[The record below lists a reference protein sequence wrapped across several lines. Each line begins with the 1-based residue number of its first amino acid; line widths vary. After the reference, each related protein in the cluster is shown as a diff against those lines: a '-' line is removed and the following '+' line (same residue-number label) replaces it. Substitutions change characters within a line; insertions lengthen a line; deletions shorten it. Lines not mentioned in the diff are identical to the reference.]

1 MKSFVLHIAVLGLGF
16 ILPFKNVNAQ
26 AVLEKKLSL
35 SVSQQSIE
43 QVIETIRQSEGIN
56 FLYSPSAINTDRIV
70 SFRYKNTSLKTI
82 LDKIFLPLGIGYKVV
97 DEKILLFLN
106 NNSVTTGK
114 RSISGIVYG
123 NGNIPL
129 EGATVKIKKAKAGT
143 TTDSK
148 GSFSL
153 PAPRGKVVLQIS
165 HIGYVTKEQTVTEEP
180 VNIVLAGIPLTTE
193 EVVITALGISKKAG
207 IIGYSSTAVKGELLN
222 QTEKANVLNNLQG
235 RVAGVNVSA
244 VNSGPGGSTRI
255 LIRGVS
261 NFSSLT
267 DPLIVIN
274 GVPMDNTKRGSAE
287 VAGGSDMGDGL
298 SSINA
303 QDIDNVVILKGS
315 VASALF
321 GSRASNG
328 VIQITTKNAAG
339 AHGLRLELNSGFALN
354 SIIDNT
360 NFQEIYGQGLAGKR
374 PAGAA
379 DFMEAGL
386 NSWGEKLDG
395 KPVAGPDGKMYPY
408 SRARDQKKNFYLAAP
423 LISNT
428 LSGVKGWRSGN
439 IRVSASYLNNGSVHP
454 GSDFTRYTG
463 NINLNQDITGK
474 LKLMMM
480 VNYSNEAARLRL
492 NLNDM
497 RGNANFT
504 MNFLPANIDPWILKP
519 GYDPSTGYENSMSPG
534 GDIANPWFV
543 AKKLISNT
551 GRQRIISSFSLRY
564 DLTKKL
570 YIQGRMGLDIA
581 KDDNFF
587 VEPTGTGYNTGGGL
601 KDMSG
606 REITELNVDGMLS
619 YTTRLS
625 RSISLHTILG
635 ANIRKFKDE
644 QDGFTGSHWNRPFL
658 YTLDNLDTIR
668 PVYNLQ
674 RKQTNSVYS
683 TTDFSYKNFF
693 NLGITG
699 RFDQFSTLP
708 KVNQGIFTYSVSAS
722 TVYTNFLKIPG
733 INYGKLRFSY
743 AQTSGEAETYLTSAY
758 YQVYNGTVAGNP
770 MGGLEEVVP
779 PADLTPYRLKEYE
792 IGTELKMLGNRLG
805 VDITYFDRHT
815 ENELVKK
822 RLSAASGYLFS
833 YEKSG
838 ITTNRGT
845 ELMITAN
852 IVQQKKIHWS
862 ASFNFTQVN
871 NKLVRINTRQST
883 NPVRKNGEGLYRPSA
898 APFDN
903 GAFVAN
909 VEGLP
914 VAQIMAYGY
923 KYNDEGKMII
933 GEDGIPVRGDLVAMG
948 SGLPKYY
955 GGLKNNFSYKKISLS
970 FLIDYKFGN
979 KVLSGTDFM
988 SYYYGLNKKTL
999 IGRETGIVADGVQE
1013 NGSPNTK
1020 SVPAQDYYKGLV
1032 SNISGISV
1040 FNGGF
1045 IKLRQLGLSY
1055 QFSPAQ
1061 LQHTFLEEIKI
1072 SFFVRNVATL
1082 LKHTDNFDPEDNFS
1096 SLVGNAGL
1104 EGGTLPQVR
1113 TFGIDC
1119 NLKFKK

>member
-1 MKSFVLHIAVLGLGF
+1 MKSFFLHIAILLLASLVLS
-16 ILPFKNVNAQ
+16 KSMNAQ
-26 AVLEKKLSL
+26 AVLDKKLSL

-43 QVIETIRQSEGIN
+43 QVIEAISESEGID

-70 SFRYKNTSLKTI
+70 SFKYKNTSLRTI
-82 LDKIFLPLGIGYKVV
+82 LDKIFLPLNIGYKIV
-97 DEKILLFLN
+97 DGKILLFLVT
-106 NNSVTTGK
+106 NSITTGE
-114 RSISGIVYG
+114 RSISGVVYG
-123 NGNIPL
+123 NDNMPL
-129 EGATVKIKKAKAGT
+129 EGATVKIKKAKSGT
-143 TTDSK
+143 KTNDK

-153 PAPRGKVVLQIS
+153 PVPTGKIILEVS
-165 HIGYVTKEQTVTEEP
+165 HVGYVTKEQTVNKGP
-180 VNIVLAGIPLTTE
+180 VNIMLTGIPLTTE

-207 IIGYSSTAVKGELLN
+207 IIGYSSTGIKGELLN
-222 QTEKANVLNNLQG
+222 HAEKPNLLNNLEG

-274 GVPMDNTKRGSAE
+274 GVPMDNTKRGSAG
-287 VAGGSDMGDGL
+287 VAGGSDMGDGF
-298 SSINA
+298 SSINS
-303 QDIDNVVILKGS
+303 QDIDNIVVLKGS

-328 VIQITTKNAAG
+328 VIQVTTKNAAG
-339 AHGLRLELNSGFALN
+339 AHGFRMELNSGFALN

-360 NFQEIYGQGLAGKR
+360 NYQEIYGQGLAGVR
-374 PAGAA
+374 PADQPA
-379 DFMEAGL
+379 FVEAGL

-395 KPVAGPDGKMYPY
+395 KPAVGPDGKIYPY
-408 SRARDQKKNFYLAAP
+408 KAARHQAQHFYNLAP
-423 LISNT
+423 VVSNT

-439 IRVSASYLNNGSVHP
+439 IRVSASYLNNSSVHP
-454 GSDFTRYTG
+454 GSGFTRYTG

-492 NLNDM
+492 KLNDM

-504 MNFLPANIDPWILKP
+504 MNFLPVNIDPRYLKP
-519 GYDPSTGYENSMSPG
+519 GYNTSTGYENALSPE

-543 AKKLISNT
+543 AKKGISNT
-551 GRQRIISSFSLRY
+551 GRNRIISSFALRY

-570 YIQGRMGLDIA
+570 YIQARMGLDMA
-581 KDDNFF
+581 KDDVFF

-601 KDMSG
+601 TDMSQ
-606 REITELNVDGMLS
+606 RKITELNVDGLLS

-625 RSISLHTILG
+625 RNISLNAIAG

-644 QDGFTGSHWNRPFL
+644 LDGFTGSRWKEPFL
-658 YTLDNLDTIR
+658 YRLNNLDTLR

-674 RKQTNSVYS
+674 RKQTNSVYY
-683 TTDFSYKNFF
+683 TTDFGYKNYF
-693 NLGITG
+693 NLGTTG
-699 RFDQFSTLP
+699 RYDQFSTLP
-708 KVNQGIFTYSVSAS
+708 KVNQGILTYSVSAS
-722 TVYTNFLKIPG
+722 TAYTNFLKIPG

-758 YQVYNGTVAGNP
+758 YQVYDGTIGGNP
-770 MGGLEEVVP
+770 LGGLEDVVP

-792 IGTELKMLGNRLG
+792 AGMELKMFANRLG
-805 VDITYFDRHT
+805 IDITYFDRHT

-822 RLSAASGYLFS
+822 RLSAASGYMFS

-838 ITTNRGT
+838 ITTNRGI

-852 IVQQKKIHWS
+852 IVQQRNFQWS

-871 NKLVRINTRQST
+871 NKLVRINSRKST
-883 NPVRKNGEGLYRPSA
+883 SPVRKNGEGQYRPSV
-898 APFDN
+898 APYNN

-914 VAQIMAYGY
+914 VAQVMAYTY
-923 KYNDEGKMII
+923 KYNNEGKIII
-933 GEDGIPVRGDLVAMG
+933 GDDGIPLRGNLVAMG

-955 GGLKNNFSYKKISLS
+955 GGLRNNFSYKRIHLS

-988 SYYYGLNKKTL
+988 SYYYGLHKKTL
-999 IGRETGIVADGVQE
+999 TGRETGIVADGVT
-1013 NGSPNTK
+1013 NSGIPNTRI
-1020 SVPAQDYYKGLV
+1020 VPAQQYYKRLA

-1045 IKLRQLGLSY
+1045 IKLRQLVLSY
-1055 QFSPAQ
+1055 RFSPAL
-1061 LQHTFLEEIKI
+1061 LQR
-1072 SFFVRNVATL
+1072 SFFDELDIAFFIRNVATL
-1082 LKHTDNFDPEDNFS
+1082 MKHTDNFDPEDNFS

-1104 EGGTLPQVR
+1104 EGGALPQVR
-1113 TFGIDC
+1113 TYGIDF